1 MTVARRVGLLGGTFD
16 PIHVGHMAAAAAAR
30 TTLHLDE
37 VLLLT
42 SHVPPHRPQPAAS
55 VHHRFAMVA
64 LAAQDHET
72 LRASDIEL
80 LAPGPSYTS
89 ATLEHLRGYGYS
101 PSQLFFIAGADAF
114 ADIATWRDYPQ
125 FLDAAHFV
133 IVDRPGQSAESIRD
147 LLPALAPRMREA
159 SLAAIGGSDDGTPL
173 SIFLVNGPTPDV
185 SSTTIRAR
193 CAQRQ
198 QISGLVPPAVERH
211 IARHS
216 LYRIRDAAA
225 SHADGARRSASL
237 LHEQEHL

>member
-1 MTVARRVGLLGGTFD
+1 MTAARRIGLLGGTFD

-30 TTLHLDE
+30 TTLQLDE

-64 LAAQDHET
+64 LAAQDDET
-72 LRASDIEL
+72 LRASDLEL
-80 LAPGPSYTS
+80 VTPGPSYTS
-89 ATLEHLRGYGYS
+89 ATLERLHRHGYS

-114 ADIATWRDYPQ
+114 AEIATWRHYPH

-133 IVDRPGQSAESIRD
+133 IVDRPGRSAASIRG
-147 LLPALAPRMREA
+147 LLPAFEPRMREA
-159 SLAAIGGSDDGTPL
+159 SSTSDEWSGDMMTP
-173 SIFLVNGPTPDV
+173 SIFLVNVPTPDV
-185 SSTTIRAR
+185 SSTAIRAR

-198 QISGLVPPAVERH
+198 QITGLVPPAVERH
-211 IARHS
+211 IDRHA
-216 LYRIRDAAA
+216 LYRVRDAAA
-225 SHADGARRSASL
+225 SHAEGARRSASL

>member
-1 MTVARRVGLLGGTFD
+1 
-16 PIHVGHMAAAAAAR
+16 
-30 TTLHLDE
+30 
-37 VLLLT
+37 
-42 SHVPPHRPQPAAS
+42 

-64 LAAQDHET
+64 LAAQDDET

-89 ATLEHLRGYGYS
+89 ATLARLHAHGYS

-114 ADIATWRDYPQ
+114 ADIATWRHYPA
-125 FLDAAHFV
+125 FLDAAHFA
-133 IVDRPGQSAESIRD
+133 IVDRPGRSAASIRD
-147 LLPALAPRMREA
+147 LLPALASRMREA
-159 SLAAIGGSDDGTPL
+159 SIGEAESSGDTTSP

-185 SSTTIRAR
+185 SSTAIRAR
-193 CAQRQ
+193 CAGGQ
-198 QISGLVPPAVERH
+198 QITGLVPPAVERH
-211 IARHS
+211 IDRHL

>member
-1 MTVARRVGLLGGTFD
+1 MTVARRIGLLGGTFD

-30 TTLHLDE
+30 TTLQLDE

-64 LAAQDHET
+64 LAAQDDET

-89 ATLEHLRGYGYS
+89 ATLERLHGRGYS

-114 ADIATWRDYPQ
+114 ADIATWRHYPR
-125 FLDAAHFV
+125 FLDGAHFV
-133 IVDRPGQSAESIRD
+133 IVDRPGRSAVSIRD
-147 LLPALAPRMREA
+147 LLPALAPRMREP
-159 SLAAIGGSDDGTPL
+159 SLTAPDWSGDSTPPA
-173 SIFLVNGPTPDV
+173 IFLVNRPTPDV
-185 SSTTIRAR
+185 SSTAIRAR
-193 CAQRQ
+193 CAHRQ
-198 QISGLVPPAVERH
+198 QITGLVPPAVERH
-211 IARHS
+211 IERHA
-216 LYRIRDAAA
+216 LYRIGDAAP
-225 SHADGARRSASL
+225 SHADGAGRSASL